1 MALWLFSPK
10 PLSSQ
15 EPGWQSWS
23 TSCLFLPCS
32 SRYLIVTSPWTL
44 ETTAELAWTP
54 HGTVQG
60 HSRKNNTGKGQ
71 WGRQRD
77 LGIFE
82 EEASI
87 GNRTVLSHHIT
98 QFITTKSKNQLLLPR
113 TKHFTISRYWPKEV
127 LKTASKSSNFRA
139 SMPFCPPEVIKSTE
153 QKSIN
158 LSQSTG
164 NAWQT
169 ARTRSPGPGERC
181 FTEDALAY
189 DSI

>member
-1 MALWLFSPK
+1 MFLQVSDCDVSLDPGDHCRAGLDSTWHSPGTEQEK
-10 PLSSQ
+10 QHRKRPVGKTAGFGYFWGGSQ
-15 EPGWQSWS
+15 
-23 TSCLFLPCS
+23 
-32 SRYLIVTSPWTL
+32 
-44 ETTAELAWTP
+44 
-54 HGTVQG
+54 H
-60 HSRKNNTGKGQ
+60 RKQ
-71 WGRQRD
+71 
-77 LGIFE
+77 
-82 EEASI
+82 
-87 GNRTVLSHHIT
+87 RTVLSHHIT